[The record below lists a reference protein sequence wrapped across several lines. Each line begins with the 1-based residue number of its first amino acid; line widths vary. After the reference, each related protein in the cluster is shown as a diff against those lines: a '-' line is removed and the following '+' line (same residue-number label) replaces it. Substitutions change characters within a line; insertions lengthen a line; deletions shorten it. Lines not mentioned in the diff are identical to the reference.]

1 MAAVAHRRLVR
12 LLGRPVSLAAAGML
26 AASTLTAAPAMANP
40 DVRTAQ
46 QQAAAIRDQV
56 EQLQTEA
63 EIATE
68 RYNATESRLGDVVTQ
83 HLLAQRR
90 LDAAKAAAADG
101 ASQLDRRMRA
111 LYMAGGS
118 LSLVATVLD
127 ATDVNDALTRL
138 RAVRSIVS
146 ADRTSLNGATGEVAG
161 AEALEAQLRAL
172 AKESTRLQVAAA
184 RTADHVRELLSRRQ
198 AVLDAADQQVARL
211 VAEQEAA
218 ARQAAASQFAA
229 RLAAARSA
237 LTVDPSLLGGDQAP
251 NATAA
256 AAIAAAQTRI
266 GLPYVWG
273 ATGPG
278 AFDCSGLTQWA
289 YLQAGVTL
297 PRVAA
302 DQWNSGPHPDLAQ
315 LAPGDLLFWATDPS
329 DPSTIHHVAIYLGG
343 GQMIA
348 APHTG
353 DVVKVQP
360 VYLTEFMG
368 ATRPT
373 AGRK

>member
-1 MAAVAHRRLVR
+1 MAA
-12 LLGRPVSLAAAGML
+12 AAVL
-26 AASTLTAAPAMANP
+26 AASALTAAPALADP

-56 EQLQTEA
+56 EQLQTQA

-68 RYNATESRLGDVVTQ
+68 RYNATESRLGDLVTQ

-90 LDAAKAAAADG
+90 LDAARSAAAQG

-127 ATDVNDALTRL
+127 ATDVNDAMSRL

-146 ADRTSLNGATGEVAG
+146 ADRTSLNSAGGDVAG
-161 AEALEAQLRAL
+161 AETLERQLRAL
-172 AKESTRLQVAAA
+172 ARESTRLQVEAA
-184 RTADHVRELLSRRQ
+184 RAADHVRELLSRRQ

-218 ARQAAASQFAA
+218 AQQAAAAQFAV
-229 RLAAARSA
+229 RLAAARSS
-237 LTVDPSLLGGDQAP
+237 LTIDPSLLGGDQAP
-251 NATAA
+251 NAAA
-256 AAIAAAQTRI
+256 AAAVAAAQTRL

-289 YLQAGVTL
+289 YAQAGVPL
-297 PRVAA
+297 RRVAA
-302 DQWNSGPHPDLAQ
+302 DQWNSGPHPGLAQ
-315 LAPGDLLFWATDPS
+315 LAPGDLLFWATDPN
-329 DPSTIHHVAIYLGG
+329 DPTTIHHVAIYLGG

-360 VYLTEFMG
+360 VYLTGFMG